1 VSLKPLPVLIVED
14 DAALREALRDTLELS
29 GYRVIEATDGS
40 QALERIE
47 QERVG
52 IVVTD
57 VQMEPMDGEQLL
69 REVKRRYASLPVLLM
84 TAYGEIDRAVAAMRA
99 GACNYLAKP
108 FEPDQ
113 LVSEVARWMRP
124 AAFDREGEVIAEDA
138 ATRKVLDLAGRVA
151 QTDAT
156 VLLTGE
162 SGVGKEVF
170 ARYIHRNS
178 QRARHPFVAINCA
191 AIPENLLEATLF
203 GYEKGSFTG
212 AAQQHAGKF
221 EQAQGGTLLLD
232 EVSEMP
238 LQLQAKLLRVLQ
250 EREVERVGAKKPIA
264 LDVRVLATSNRDLE
278 SEVKAGR
285 FREDLYYR
293 LNVFPLHIPPL
304 RERPAD
310 ILPLANWLLHRGTQ
324 ATPGKIFTLAPA
336 AAAGLTAYTWRGNIR
351 ELENVMQRAMI
362 LASGILAS
370 GAVIEAEHLCLPRGP
385 AENASVRRVLAEPD
399 RAAPEAKA
407 PTDLKSLER
416 AHILETLAAVKGVRK
431 AAAERLGMS
440 ERTLRYKLQQYRL
453 TQGERQEHE
462 GKKE

>member
-1 VSLKPLPVLIVED
+1 MSLQPLPVLIVED

-29 GYRVIEATDGS
+29 GYRVIEAADGRH
-40 QALERIE
+40 ALERIE

-57 VQMEPMDGEQLL
+57 VQMQPMDGEQLL
-69 REVKRRYASLPVLLM
+69 REIKRRYASVPVLLM

-124 AAFDREGEVIAEDA
+124 AAYDRDGEVIAQDQ
-138 ATRKVLDLAGRVA
+138 ATRNVLELATRVA

-170 ARYIHRNS
+170 ARFIHRSS
-178 QRARHPFVAINCA
+178 QRSKHPFVAINCA

-250 EREVERVGAKKPIA
+250 EREVERVGGRKPIA

-278 SEVKAGR
+278 SEVKGGR

-304 RERPAD
+304 RERSAD
-310 ILPLANWLLHRGTQ
+310 IVPLANWLLHRGGQGTSGQ
-324 ATPGKIFTLAPA
+324 GLYAVGRSGGWFDGLYLA
-336 AAAGLTAYTWRGNIR
+336 R
-351 ELENVMQRAMI
+351 
-362 LASGILAS
+362 
-370 GAVIEAEHLCLPRGP
+370 
-385 AENASVRRVLAEPD
+385 
-399 RAAPEAKA
+399 
-407 PTDLKSLER
+407 
-416 AHILETLAAVKGVRK
+416 
-431 AAAERLGMS
+431 
-440 ERTLRYKLQQYRL
+440 
-453 TQGERQEHE
+453 
-462 GKKE
+462 